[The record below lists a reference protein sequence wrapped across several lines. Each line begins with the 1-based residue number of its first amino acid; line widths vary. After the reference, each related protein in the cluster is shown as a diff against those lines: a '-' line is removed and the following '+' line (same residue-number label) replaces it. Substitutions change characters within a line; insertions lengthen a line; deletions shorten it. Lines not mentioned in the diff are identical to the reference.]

1 MKYLI
6 LIRHAKSDWSFDLPD
21 LERPISNRGKN
32 DIQIMSSVL
41 KKINLNP
48 EYIFISKA
56 KRTLQ
61 TFEFFRLNGLFLN
74 NKFSIKDELY
84 DFHGNKVL
92 NFIKNLD
99 NSFSNILI
107 FTHNNTCNNLVRK
120 LSNQFCNVPTTG
132 VLIFE
137 FNVSLW
143 RDISNCNLSHYF
155 PKDFR

>member
-1 MKYLI
+1 M
-6 LIRHAKSDWSFDLPD
+6 SN
-21 LERPISNRGKN
+21 LEEK
-32 DIQIMSSVL
+32 L
-41 KKINLNP
+41 
-48 EYIFISKA
+48 
-56 KRTLQ
+56 
-61 TFEFFRLNGLFLN
+61 
-74 NKFSIKDELY
+74 LY

-92 NFIKNLD
+92 DFIKNLD

-120 LSNQFCNVPTTG
+120 FSNQFCNVPTTG

-143 RDISNCNLSHYF
+143 TDISNCNLSHYF

>member
-1 MKYLI
+1 M
-6 LIRHAKSDWSFDLPD
+6 
-21 LERPISNRGKN
+21 
-32 DIQIMSSVL
+32 
-41 KKINLNP
+41 
-48 EYIFISKA
+48 
-56 KRTLQ
+56 
-61 TFEFFRLNGLFLN
+61 NGLFLN

>member
-1 MKYLI
+1 MGLEDNKNKFFVNDIKFLINKYLKI
-6 LIRHAKSDWSFDLPD
+6 INTLVTNEEKKIYELYSPRNFLSANCNVKSDD
-21 LERPISNRGKN
+21 
-32 DIQIMSSVL
+32 
-41 KKINLNP
+41 
-48 EYIFISKA
+48 
-56 KRTLQ
+56 
-61 TFEFFRLNGLFLN
+61 
-74 NKFSIKDELY
+74 
-84 DFHGNKVL
+84 
-92 NFIKNLD
+92 
-99 NSFSNILI
+99 LI